1 MPEDKLRLETLLTIL
16 NSIAPLAL
24 VEPWDNTGLMVGDPD
39 QTVTGI
45 LVALDPSE
53 EVLQEALSLG
63 LNTIITHHPLLF
75 HPLKKIDRRTPLARM
90 LTTALAHEL
99 AIVACHTNLDAAAS
113 GSVSDAM
120 AASLSLADTR
130 PLARRDHSLVAKETG
145 FGRIGTLAPA
155 ISAEQFLPLLFSALA
170 CRGLHI
176 TGPLPKMIRTVALC
190 GGSGSELAETAH
202 ALGAD
207 VYITG
212 EVKHST
218 ARWAEAAGFCLIDA
232 GHYATEKLI
241 VPALATDLGTACTA
255 AGHAPLIRTSQNQR
269 SPRQW
274 VVLHEEK
281 PLFC

>member
-1 MPEDKLRLETLLTIL
+1 MPEKKLRLETLLTIL
-16 NSIAPLAL
+16 DTIAPLSLA
-24 VEPWDNTGLMVGDPD
+24 ESWDNAGLMVGDPD

-45 LVALDPSE
+45 LVALDPTE
-53 EVLQEALSLG
+53 EVIRDAISLR

-75 HPLKKIDRRTPLARM
+75 HPLKKIDRRTPLSRM
-90 LTTALAHEL
+90 LTTALAHDL
-99 AIVACHTNLDAAAS
+99 AIVACHTNLDITAKD
-113 GSVSDAM
+113 SVSDAM
-120 AASLSLADTR
+120 AARLGLENTR
-130 PLARRDHSLVAKETG
+130 PLAGRESPAAAEGAGL
-145 FGRIGTLAPA
+145 GRIGTLAAPM
-155 ISAEQFLPLLFSALA
+155 SAEQFLTGLFSALD
-170 CRGLHI
+170 CRGLHLA
-176 TGPLPKMIRTVALC
+176 GSLPEMIRTVALC

-232 GHYATEKLI
+232 GHYATEQLI
-241 VPALATDLGTACTA
+241 VPALAKRLTSACAA
-255 AGHAPLIRTSQNQR
+255 AGQTAVITTCQSQR

-274 VVLHEEK
+274 VVLHENK